1 MKLTREKLRR
11 LIISEMSSIMRPGD
25 YDEDSDTEDDFSPD
39 YRIMGD
45 TGEFYNLPRAAS
57 IQSSARYVEIYDVDV
72 SELEEPVAPIAT
84 IDHNLKDLENTPVY
98 DERQIEVFSQLKSIF
113 SQLRSEGYESVYRIH
128 EGDYVD
134 ISAVISD
141 PSMVLNLGNMF

>member
-11 LIISEMSSIMRPGD
+11 IIISEMSSIMGPTIPGD
-25 YDEDSDTEDDFSPD
+25 YDEDTYDEDTVDDFSPD
-39 YRIMGD
+39 YRIMGAS
-45 TGEFYNLPRAAS
+45 GKFYNLPRAAS

-72 SELEEPVAPIAT
+72 AELEEPVSPIET
-84 IDHNLKDLENTPVY
+84 IDLENTPDY
-98 DERQIEVFSQLKSIF
+98 MRQISEIF
-113 SQLRSEGYESVYRIH
+113 SQLRSEGYESVFRIY

>member
-11 LIISEMSSIMRPGD
+11 IIISEMSRIMRPTVQGD
-25 YDEDSDTEDDFSPD
+25 YDEDEDTEDDFSYD
-39 YRIMGD
+39 YKEMGA
-45 TGEFYNLPRAAS
+45 TGKFYNLPRAAS

-72 SELEEPVAPIAT
+72 AELEEPVAPIAT
-84 IDHNLKDLENTPVY
+84 IDLENTPDY
-98 DERQIEVFSQLKSIF
+98 MGQISEIF
-113 SQLRSEGYESVYRIH
+113 SQLRSEGYESVFRIY

>member
-72 SELEEPVAPIAT
+72 AELEEPVSPIAT
-84 IDHNLKDLENTPVY
+84 IDLENTPDY
-98 DERQIEVFSQLKSIF
+98 MGQISEIF
-113 SQLRSEGYESVYRIH
+113 SQLRSEGYESVFRIY